1 MDKDDTFYVCNPIL
15 GEYITLP
22 PTNWHSQNWWRIFS
36 GIGYS
41 ATTNEYKVLRTS
53 SIKNQNLVSEIYT
66 IGIGAWRSIG
76 LASALEQNIHV
87 NLQGDCFLHGA
98 LHWISN
104 SAELPVYSFNFE
116 IEQFRP
122 IPLPRVRV

>member
-15 GEYITLP
+15 GEYIMLP

-53 SIKNQNLVSEIYT
+53 SIKKSELSVRDIHHRY
-66 IGIGAWRSIG
+66 RSMKK
-76 LASALEQNIHV
+76 
-87 NLQGDCFLHGA
+87 
-98 LHWISN
+98 HWIGSC
-104 SAELPVYSFNFE
+104 S
-116 IEQFRP
+116 
-122 IPLPRVRV
+122 